1 MRNRRTSTQSRKGTD
16 MTAIALTESSL
27 LNAKRALSAGLPTEK
42 SSHLTEALAAACG
55 YQTHAALLA
64 ALRGGNEADPDFVL
78 LDDASFVRRLSQLT
92 GGADVRKNGFAGFER
107 LEYPSRHEIVRTQS
121 KRWKGI
127 RFKSTRG
134 RAWRNAMV
142 AAINAGISQRLFSV
156 RPGDNRWPGASETS
170 DHKPREP
177 HAYRFMIGDIPAVAS
192 VSDAGWDELSIHVAL
207 WPTAR
212 GDYWIV
218 ALNAG
223 FLASEADVL
232 VPQVP
237 APHCGRPLYRT
248 SGLRRPRRL

>member
-121 KRWKGI
+121 VELGVTRWS
-127 RFKSTRG
+127 RPSTLASLSVSSACARATIAG
-134 RAWRNAMV
+134 RARAKQATTN
-142 AAINAGISQRLFSV
+142 
-156 RPGDNRWPGASETS
+156 PGSRMHT
-170 DHKPREP
+170 
-177 HAYRFMIGDIPAVAS
+177 
-192 VSDAGWDELSIHVAL
+192 
-207 WPTAR
+207 
-212 GDYWIV
+212 
-218 ALNAG
+218 
-223 FLASEADVL
+223 VL
-232 VPQVP
+232 
-237 APHCGRPLYRT
+237 
-248 SGLRRPRRL
+248 